1 MGKKSERSFGNSETI
16 SLPNLFLTLSFADLS
31 WNELV
36 GIISKLNSLGFIKEN
51 VEGLNYFERCNI
63 LNSNAVLLA
72 RHFQHRVEIFFKEI
86 LIIRDGPLGIVKYYA
101 IRAKFQFRGSKHIH
115 SFLWALNAPT
125 LAKTTINEYVEF
137 LDSVVCGNLPSEEGD
152 PHLYQLIKI
161 FQIHCH
167 SETCHKYKN
176 SKCGLKFGRFFTH
189 KTIIAIPLQHKLN
202 QVGKF
207 GILNKRNNIFGQVK
221 KYIDNNLDLNSKGF
235 STDLSIHKNL
245 SSMGITED
253 DYYRALSIS
262 PDNDYEINLKRST
275 GSCFVNNYNPVLLK
289 AWEANLDIQPVH
301 NYFKALTYMT
311 GYFSKSESEVSGSLK
326 QLQRK

>member
-86 LIIRDGPLGIVKYYA
+86 LITKDGSSGKVKYYD
-101 IRAKFQFRGSKHIH
+101 IRVEFQFRGSPNIH
-115 SFLWALNAPT
+115 SFLWVLNAPT
-125 LAKTTINEYVEF
+125 LAENTINEYVEF

-176 SKCGLKFGRFFTH
+176 SKCCFKFGLFLLTKPSLQYRCNTH
-189 KTIIAIPLQHKLN
+189 
-202 QVGKF
+202 
-207 GILNKRNNIFGQVK
+207 
-221 KYIDNNLDLNSKGF
+221 
-235 STDLSIHKNL
+235 
-245 SSMGITED
+245 
-253 DYYRALSIS
+253 
-262 PDNDYEINLKRST
+262 
-275 GSCFVNNYNPVLLK
+275 
-289 AWEANLDIQPVH
+289 
-301 NYFKALTYMT
+301 
-311 GYFSKSESEVSGSLK
+311 
-326 QLQRK
+326 